1 MKTALNFLMFGCI
14 TLALLF
20 TSCSK
25 DDDDEKEVPKAANSI
40 ELVSGGSQTATAET
54 ALTNPVEVIV
64 KDQNGD
70 AFAGTTVSYAVTE
83 GSVSSATVT
92 TDAAGKATV
101 SWTLGTSVG
110 TQSLTVTAF
119 KADGTTDLTG
129 SPLSVTATAT
139 AISTQ
144 LTIGDFHEGGV
155 IFYLDGTGQHG
166 FVCAVSDQDGALWG
180 CYEVLIDG
188 ADGTE
193 IGTGAQNTIDIEAGC
208 TTEGTAADLCANLT
222 LNDYSDWFLPSRDE
236 LNEMYLNKAAIDAT
250 ATANDGAA
258 FVDYYYWASSEF
270 DKYYAWTQDFTAGGK
285 ISQAKVLLYGAT
297 YNVRAVRAF

>member
-1 MKTALNFLMFGCI
+1 MKTTLKLLMLGCM

-25 DDDDEKEVPKAANSI
+25 DDEEVTIAAKSI
-40 ELVSGGSQTATAET
+40 ELVSGGSQTATVET

-64 KDQNGD
+64 KDQNSD
-70 AFAGTTVSYAVTE
+70 AFAGTTVNFVVTE

-92 TDAAGKATV
+92 TNAAGKASV
-101 SWTLGTSVG
+101 FWTLGTSVG
-110 TQSLTVTAF
+110 TQNITVTAF
-119 KADGTTDLTG
+119 KADGTTALSN

-139 AISTQ
+139 AAITQ
-144 LTIGDFHEGGV
+144 IAIGDFLEGGV
-155 IFYLDGTGQHG
+155 VFYVDGTGEHG
-166 FVCAVSDQDGALWG
+166 FVCAVSDQDGAEWG

-188 ADGTE
+188 ADGTA
-193 IGTGAQNTIDIEAGC
+193 IGTGAQNTIDIEVGC
-208 TTEGTAADLCANLT
+208 TTEATAADLCANLT
-222 LNDYSDWFLPSRDE
+222 LNDFSDWFLPSRDE
-236 LNEMYLNKAAIDAT
+236 LNQMYLNKATIDAT
-250 ATANDGAA
+250 ATANGGTA

-285 ISQAKVLLYGAT
+285 ISQSKELLYDAT